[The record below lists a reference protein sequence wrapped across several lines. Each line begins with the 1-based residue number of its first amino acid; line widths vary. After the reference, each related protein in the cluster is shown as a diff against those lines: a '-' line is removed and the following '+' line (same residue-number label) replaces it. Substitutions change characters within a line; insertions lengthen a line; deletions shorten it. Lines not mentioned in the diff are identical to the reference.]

1 MYVLSQF
8 LQQFIYICSFYE
20 HVYEQFVCPC
30 LATLFSFCCLWAVC
44 TSYFLFAG
52 VIFCMTSPDDPVT
65 VLPKLRNKSVKDA
78 GMLTG
83 VYKQTGDRVG
93 DGGC

>member
-1 MYVLSQF
+1 MLSHFIFF
-8 LQQFIYICSFYE
+8 LLI
-20 HVYEQFVCPC
+20 
-30 LATLFSFCCLWAVC
+30 WAVC

-93 DGGC
+93 DGGF

>member
-1 MYVLSQF
+1 MSMLSHCIFF
-8 LQQFIYICSFYE
+8 LLIR
-20 HVYEQFVCPC
+20 
-30 LATLFSFCCLWAVC
+30 AVC

-52 VIFCMTSPDDPVT
+52 VVFCMTSPDDPVT
-65 VLPKLRNKSVKDA
+65 VLPKLRNKSVKDT

-83 VYKQTGDRVG
+83 VYKQTGDRVS